1 MEEKRLFLLDA
12 YALIYRAYYALINAP
27 RMSSKGFNTSAIYGF
42 VNTLQDVL
50 KRENP
55 SHIAVCF
62 DPPGPTFR
70 HDAFEGYKAERPP
83 TPEDIRL
90 AIPYIKRILEAYRIP
105 VMEIMGYEA
114 DDVIGTL
121 AKKAQAKGFTAYMM
135 TPDKDFGQVVD
146 ERIFQYKPGKQG
158 ADFEVLGVKDI
169 CEMYDFESPLQ
180 VIDYLALMGDKVDN
194 IPGCPGVGK
203 VTAIKLIKQFGSV
216 EGLLEHTGEL
226 KGAMKAKVEDN
237 AEQIRFSKFL
247 ATIKTDVPIEFD
259 EKALAREEADVNTLY
274 EIFNELEFRTLITR
288 IIGKNVPVPTAATV
302 SEAKADMAQPSL
314 FGSES
319 EDSAA
324 ESETSAALPIVSI
337 ATEAHRYD
345 VLDNPAKVARLAQ
358 KLASVKE
365 YGVCVLTDDAD
376 NISQRVVGVGLSAMK
391 AVAAYIPVPQSGVA
405 RAEMIAALKPVFENR
420 SSVLVSANVKNDIL
434 ALHNDGI
441 SVAKPYYDISVAHYL
456 VQPENS
462 HDLPRLVSTMLGY
475 EMIAPETVTDGGGRA
490 KRPVAE
496 APIELLRD
504 YACEQ
509 ADMTLRLKSGL
520 ESQIKELAMDSL
532 LADVEFPLIEV
543 LADMERAGVR
553 LDTAV
558 LNEYAEVLKSQ
569 MQLLE
574 KEIYQLAGV
583 EFNIS
588 SPSQVGDILFQ
599 KMKLDDKVKKTKGG
613 KYSTSED
620 VLLKL
625 KDKNP
630 IVGKILDVRGL
641 RKLLSTYVEALPLLI
656 NAETGRVHT
665 TYNQTVTATGRLSS
679 TNPNMQNIPVRSEE
693 GREIRK
699 AFIPAEGNVFFS
711 ADYSQIELRLVAD
724 LSGDETMVTA
734 FNNGADIHT
743 LTASR
748 IYHEELS
755 EVTSDQRR
763 KAKTA
768 NFGILYGISVFGLA
782 QRLEIP
788 RAEAKMLID
797 GYFAMFPKVKDY
809 MDTAIEK
816 GKQQEYVTTVF
827 GRRRMLPGI
836 NSRNAVVRGF
846 SERNAINAPI
856 QGTAAD
862 IIKIAM
868 VNIFRRF
875 KEEGLKSKMIM
886 QVHDELNFDVV
897 PEELDKVK
905 SIVTEE
911 MRNAYHGSVPMEPS
925 SGAAKNWLEA
935 H

>member
-1 MEEKRLFLLDA
+1 MEGNRLFLLDA

-55 SHIAVCF
+55 THIAVCF
-62 DPPGPTFR
+62 DPAGPTFR
-70 HDAFEGYKAERPP
+70 HEAFEGYKAERPP

-90 AIPYIKRILEAYRIP
+90 AIPYIKSILEAYRIP
-105 VMEIMGYEA
+105 VIEVPGYEA

-121 AKKAQAKGFTAYMM
+121 AKMAQRKGFTSYMM

-158 ADFEVLGVKDI
+158 AEFEVLGVKEI
-169 CEMYDFESPLQ
+169 CDAYEFDSPLQ

-203 VTAIKLIKQFGSV
+203 ITAIKLIKQFGSV
-216 EGLLEHTGEL
+216 ENLLERSSEL
-226 KGAMKAKVEDN
+226 KGAMKTKVEDN

-247 ATIKTDVPIEFD
+247 ATIKTDVPLDFD
-259 EKALAREEADVNTLY
+259 ESALKREEPDYDALY
-274 EIFNELEFRTLITR
+274 RIFSELEFKTLIGR
-288 IIGKNVPVPTAATV
+288 IIGKNPTAQVEQAVAT
-302 SEAKADMAQPSL
+302 SAPKADMSQPSL
-314 FGSES
+314 FGYDTD
-319 EDSAA
+319 DSA
-324 ESETSAALPIVSI
+324 VSI
-337 ATEAHRYD
+337 SVQVSSISTESHRYD
-345 VLDNPAKVARLAQ
+345 IIDNPALVQRLAQ
-358 KLASVKE
+358 KLTSLKE
-365 YGVCVLTDDAD
+365 YGVCVIAEGDD
-376 NISQRVVGVGLSAMK
+376 NIDRRVVGVGISTMKSA
-391 AVAAYIPVPQSGVA
+391 AVYIPVTGNT
-405 RAEMIAALKPVFENR
+405 RNEMISALKPVFENS
-420 SSVLVSANVKNDIL
+420 SSVVVSADVKNNIL
-434 ALHNDGI
+434 ALANDGI
-441 SVAKPYYDISVAHYL
+441 SLTEPYYDTSVAHYL
-456 VQPENS
+456 VQPETG
-462 HDLPRLVSTMLGY
+462 HDIVRLSSNLLGY
-475 EMIAPETVTDGGGRA
+475 EMISPDSLTEGMGRL
-490 KRPVAE
+490 KRTISE
-496 APIELLRD
+496 APLELLRD
-504 YACEQ
+504 YACEN
-509 ADMTLRLKSGL
+509 ADMALRLKSVL
-520 ESQIKELAMDSL
+520 DVQIKELGMENL
-532 LADVEFPLIEV
+532 LAEVELPLIAV

-553 LDTAV
+553 LDEAV
-558 LNEYAEVLKSQ
+558 LKDYALVLKE
-569 MQLLE
+569 QLKQLE
-574 KEIYQLAGV
+574 QEIYHLAGV

-588 SPSQVGDILFQ
+588 SPSQVGEVLFDR
-599 KMKLDDKVKKTKGG
+599 MKLDDKVKKTKGG

-620 VLLKL
+620 VLLKI

-656 NAETGRVHT
+656 NSRTGRVHT

-679 TNPNMQNIPVRSEE
+679 TNPNMQNIPVRTEE

-699 AFIPAEGNVFFS
+699 AFIPADGNVFFS

-724 LSGDETMVTA
+724 LSGDETMVEA

-743 LTASR
+743 LTAAK
-748 IYHEELS
+748 IYHEPIEK
-755 EVTSDQRR
+755 VTADQRR

-768 NFGILYGISVFGLA
+768 NFGILYGISAFGLA

-788 RAEAKMLID
+788 RSEAKMLID
-797 GYFAMFPKVKDY
+797 GYFAMFPKVKEY
-809 MDTAIEK
+809 MDNAIEK
-816 GKQQEYVTTVF
+816 GKQQEYVTTMF
-827 GRRRMLPGI
+827 GRRRMLPDI

-868 VNIFRRF
+868 VRIHRRF
-875 KEEGLKSKMIM
+875 KEAGLHSKMIM

-897 PEELDKVK
+897 PTEKEKVQE
-905 SIVTEE
+905 IVLAE
-911 MRNAYHGSVPMEPS
+911 MRGAYHGRVPMEPS
-925 SGAAKNWLEA
+925 SGMAHNWLEA